1 MGAGT
6 ANVTALSKMPAK
18 KTESTA
24 AQTAPSRPDPTNPFN
39 SLTGNAQHQP
49 KQQLATAVAGPPEN
63 KQQNMIDFFA
73 SIESEQTSMFPG
85 PQQQQQFTSS
95 MPLYSDTTFVQS
107 FQQPQ
112 PQSVSQQFAPTS
124 STNPFPATTTTQ
136 PFFTGQSSFSPS
148 FSPQSQFTSPQQPI
162 RPEWTGAGFGGYTP
176 SSAGSPVTILPT
188 IPSGPA
194 TQQPYQ
200 QSMQQSAPPV
210 QPSMQSGGLQVDR
223 NSTGTN
229 PFRASMLPTQ
239 QSTGQSSQGTNPFS
253 TGQRTQTISPSLSQA
268 PSFSSQTSYSS
279 IPQPLQQQQ
288 QQQPFQPSFS
298 TSSQSAFQPPQSP
311 VFQSTQPVFQPQ
323 PQQSSTFPS
332 QSQPTFQVPSTT
344 GTNPFSRP
352 KPSLQPT
359 RLTPQVTGSN
369 PFRQSTLPPPTN
381 NTNGF
386 SWTPTQ

>member
-1 MGAGT
+1 MMKG
-6 ANVTALSKMPAK
+6 
-18 KTESTA
+18 TESTA
-24 AQTAPSRPDPTNPFN
+24 AQTTPSRPDPTNPFN
-39 SLTGNAQHQP
+39 SLTGNAQQQL
-49 KQQLATAVAGPPEN
+49 KQQPATVVAGPPQN

-73 SIESEQTSMFPG
+73 SIESEQTSMFPS
-85 PQQQQQFTSS
+85 PQQQQQQFTPS

-112 PQSVSQQFAPTS
+112 PQPVSQQFAPTT
-124 STNPFPATTTTQ
+124 STNPFPATTPNQ
-136 PFFTGQSSFSPS
+136 QFFTGQQSFSPS

-176 SSAGSPVTILPT
+176 SSAGSSVTILPT
-188 IPSGPA
+188 IPSGPV

-200 QSMQQSAPPV
+200 QPVQQSVQPV
-210 QPSMQSGGLQVDR
+210 QPAMQSGGLQVDR

-239 QSTGQSSQGTNPFS
+239 QSTGQSSQGTNPFT

-288 QQQPFQPSFS
+288 QQQQQQAFQPSFS
-298 TSSQSAFQPPQSP
+298 TPSQSAFQPPQSP

-323 PQQSSTFPS
+323 PQQSSTFSP
-332 QSQPTFQVPSTT
+332 QSPPTFQVPSST
-344 GTNPFSRP
+344 GTNPFSRSQ
-352 KPSLQPT
+352 PSLQPT

-369 PFRQSTLPPPTN
+369 PFRQSTLPQSTN